1 MKNTIAIILIVLG
14 VALGIFGY
22 STLQDSGGSLEIGHM
37 EISAQ
42 DSGQRNLGYVL
53 IGLGVVCLIGG
64 VYTLKK
70 KG

>member
-1 MKNTIAIILIVLG
+1 MKNIIAIILIVLG
-14 VALGIFGY
+14 VALGIYGY
-22 STLQDSGGSLEIGHM
+22 STLQDSGGSLEMGDI

-42 DSGQRNLGYVL
+42 DSGQRNQGYIL
-53 IGLGVVCLIGG
+53 MGLGVVCLIGG